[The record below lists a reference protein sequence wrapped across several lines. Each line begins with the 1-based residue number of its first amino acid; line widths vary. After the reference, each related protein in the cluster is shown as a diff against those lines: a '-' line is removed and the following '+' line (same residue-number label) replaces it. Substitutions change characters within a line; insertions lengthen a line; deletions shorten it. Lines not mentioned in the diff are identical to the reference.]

1 MLQFHMT
8 TLNNTPASMLENYQ
22 WYTFSKCGLMS
33 VTNSDAKNFLP
44 LQVGMKMNL
53 GGDGWRWRQIS
64 VPVQLSSQ

>member
-1 MLQFHMT
+1 
-8 TLNNTPASMLENYQ
+8 MLENYQ